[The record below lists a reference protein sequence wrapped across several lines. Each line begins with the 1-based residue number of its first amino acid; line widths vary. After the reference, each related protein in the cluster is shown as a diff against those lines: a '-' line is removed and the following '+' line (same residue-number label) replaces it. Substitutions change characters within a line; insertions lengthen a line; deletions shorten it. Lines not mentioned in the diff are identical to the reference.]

1 MRRTRPVL
9 WMTLLLGACGGAT
22 VDGSSPDVAA
32 SQQPDAS
39 ADVVALDAG
48 TPPPV
53 DATVDAGTGD
63 RQLPGDLSPLQD
75 VAPLVPPG
83 APYVVDLAVH
93 EQLHQCALMSDG
105 TVRCRGYNDYGQLG
119 IGPTERAV
127 VDEARTVSGLDGVE
141 QVVTSSGYTTCARR
155 RDGSVWCWGRQAGNM
170 LGIGSAGAERCGRP
184 EAFREFCR
192 TRPTR
197 LTGVDEVVWLA
208 VADFAV
214 CAVRRDGSVWC
225 WGSTNML
232 LPRGGA
238 ATPVRAPGLMDVE
251 TLWPRRFGWVV
262 RHRDG
267 SYTTV
272 GIIPPAPVIP
282 DGVELAS
289 GGSIGH
295 VCYRLPDATM
305 RCLGLNAHGKLGNGA
320 SVWPGDVDTPVDP
333 GLTGVR
339 SVATGEYQTCAVRD
353 DDSLWC
359 WGSGEYGGL
368 GYEATEGCAGIT
380 EPTRCATRPQRV
392 PGIDRVR
399 RAFLGVWGGCA
410 QRFDHSVWC
419 WGTLG
424 NPRYSP
430 MPTPIVW

>member
-1 MRRTRPVL
+1 MRCTRPVL
-9 WMTLLLGACGGAT
+9 WMTLLLGACGGVT

-39 ADVVALDAG
+39 ADVVALDAA
-48 TPPPV
+48 TPPPA

-75 VAPLVPPG
+75 VVPLVPPG

-93 EQLHQCALMSDG
+93 EQVHQCALMSD
-105 TVRCRGYNDYGQLG
+105 
-119 IGPTERAV
+119 
-127 VDEARTVSGLDGVE
+127 
-141 QVVTSSGYTTCARR
+141 
-155 RDGSVWCWGRQAGNM
+155 
-170 LGIGSAGAERCGRP
+170 
-184 EAFREFCR
+184 
-192 TRPTR
+192 
-197 LTGVDEVVWLA
+197 
-208 VADFAV
+208 
-214 CAVRRDGSVWC
+214 
-225 WGSTNML
+225 
-232 LPRGGA
+232 
-238 ATPVRAPGLMDVE
+238 
-251 TLWPRRFGWVV
+251 
-262 RHRDG
+262 
-267 SYTTV
+267 
-272 GIIPPAPVIP
+272 
-282 DGVELAS
+282 
-289 GGSIGH
+289 
-295 VCYRLPDATM
+295 ATM
-305 RCLGLNAHGKLGNGA
+305 RCRGLNAHGKLGNGA